1 MDEKESLREVIQS
14 RLRLKST
21 EIIYHPSFRRRNNLV
36 MFQMAMIMGEYQVA
50 EWIRGRD
57 EVGCIIYFE
66 SSVIMR
72 QGISV
77 NVSVDVSRIMRL
89 IAGDYFT
96 TIKKIGLTYENIT
109 KISRADKTTPIS
121 IRLYKGTIKRG
132 THYAKCDKE
141 EVETE
146 GFLGLDVSNTEF
158 VHVDRFV
165 KILDSSDVTR
175 LLIDLSLAKI
185 NYAKENVAICLLAF
199 FCHRTPSAEPDSRVN
214 EVIDQGRILEVVE
227 QARSFR
233 FEHRQPTVADFQH
246 LKYNLT
252 VESRENILKTIDKTL
267 MINIYQV
274 NVHNLNVEETNGLID
289 LIIGNNGSIGQYR
302 LLCYL
307 ELIGKIDDK
316 NKDMLKDFRD
326 NTEKEVKKI
335 NNKQE

>member
-109 KISRADKTTPIS
+109 KISRADKTT
-121 IRLYKGTIKRG
+121 Y
-132 THYAKCDKE
+132 
-141 EVETE
+141 
-146 GFLGLDVSNTEF
+146 FN
-158 VHVDRFV
+158 
-165 KILDSSDVTR
+165 
-175 LLIDLSLAKI
+175 
-185 NYAKENVAICLLAF
+185 
-199 FCHRTPSAEPDSRVN
+199 
-214 EVIDQGRILEVVE
+214 
-227 QARSFR
+227 
-233 FEHRQPTVADFQH
+233 
-246 LKYNLT
+246 
-252 VESRENILKTIDKTL
+252 KTI
-267 MINIYQV
+267 Q
-274 NVHNLNVEETNGLID
+274 
-289 LIIGNNGSIGQYR
+289 
-302 LLCYL
+302 
-307 ELIGKIDDK
+307 
-316 NKDMLKDFRD
+316 RD
-326 NTEKEVKKI
+326 NQKGHTLCKM
-335 NNKQE
+335 